1 MRKTITKD
9 LFDEYASKLI
19 EFYNKEERM
28 KDALLNIGLDPKNMI
43 NLDVCFSMINN
54 CFSKEFLMQGESI
67 DNLFLL
73 IDKKEINIKKLDFI
87 RIIERIQNFN
97 EKIDKSSKI
106 IKKLFDNEWDV
117 YLPTP
122 EDILEKLLS
131 YVFDDEEMD
140 DIGYFC
146 YELDF
151 GKKWHEGMVLDEN
164 GNDIPLKDASDLYDL
179 LLNK

>member
-1 MRKTITKD
+1 M
-9 LFDEYASKLI
+9 
-19 EFYNKEERM
+19 
-28 KDALLNIGLDPKNMI
+28 
-43 NLDVCFSMINN
+43 
-54 CFSKEFLMQGESI
+54 
-67 DNLFLL
+67 FLL

-151 GKKWHEGMVLDEN
+151 GKKWHEGMFLDEN

-179 LLNK
+179 LLTK